1 MKKRDL
7 KDWIIVLTIVPT
19 MLTGI
24 ILATYFTASRFTEL
38 NQSLLSQGTN
48 IIETLSIASETAI
61 IDKDKRKLKRLIYS
75 SHRKNSDQI
84 SNIAVFDLQRKR
96 LLYSGNQKDLA
107 LLEIESNESIPTHTI
122 YKNINDQLVFFTP
135 VYAELSTSSISANV
149 NEQLI
154 GYMAM
159 QYNQDNA
166 MLEHKTALLISFLTI
181 IFGLLMALYFA
192 RKLSNKVIHPVRTM
206 VNAINA
212 IGSGTGNVHIE
223 EELTGELDLLK
234 TGINSVA
241 KSLNAVH
248 LEMQMNVEQ
257 ATSDLRETME
267 QIEIQNVELNLAK
280 RKALDANRVKSE
292 FLANMSHELRTPLN
306 GVIGFTRQLLKT
318 PLNNNQKDYLETIAN
333 SANSLLTIIDD
344 ILDFSK
350 LDAGR
355 MVFENIPFPLRD
367 TINEVVTLL
376 APGAYEKNLE
386 FSLRLSPDVPDDLIA
401 DPTRIKQVLLNL
413 IGNAIKFTERGSV
426 TVELTLT
433 ERNFDEI
440 ALKCTVKDTGIGI
453 QPEQQESLFAA
464 FGQADSSITRRYGG
478 TGLGLIISQK
488 LAEQMQGE
496 ITLESEVNH
505 GSTFSF
511 TFCCK
516 IHNAPLSP
524 ALPTNTLSGQS
535 LMYFERDPHTRMA
548 ISELLGSWGINV
560 TQFGDVATLKRL
572 IRAGKHFDMAILSQK
587 VNDNTVNDKVVNEV
601 NKLVHEVR
609 PIAERIFLLVNT
621 ISPDMRESLL
631 NCGLTACFS
640 KPVNHRKLA
649 NALAKIETQPVQMIS
664 PPPAT
669 PQKLAIKVLA
679 VDDNEAN
686 LKLITT
692 LLLELVDTV
701 EVTRNGAE
709 ALALCTIKKF
719 DLIFMDIQMPVMDGI
734 TACQQIQTASLNK
747 NTPII
752 AVTAH
757 ALAGEKERLMEVGF
771 TGYLTK
777 PIDEHMLVESIENY
791 GQGNQKP
798 TNQEQV
804 FESNT
809 TEISNSIAPEPVA
822 QSIQEPI
829 EQPTAQPAVTSTPT
843 TPVAAPAPNNDD
855 HQQLQLP
862 QSKHIDWELAQKC
875 AGGKVDLAIDML
887 NMLLDSLP
895 ESREN
900 INNAVEQDSTPDILK
915 HVHKLHGA
923 CCYTGVP
930 RMKSL
935 ANMIETEIKKSDSA
949 DNVVPELY
957 ELIDEIDNLLKDC
970 QPWKDA
976 QQEQV

>member
-1 MKKRDL
+1 
-7 KDWIIVLTIVPT
+7 
-19 MLTGI
+19 
-24 ILATYFTASRFTEL
+24 
-38 NQSLLSQGTN
+38 
-48 IIETLSIASETAI
+48 
-61 IDKDKRKLKRLIYS
+61 
-75 SHRKNSDQI
+75 
-84 SNIAVFDLQRKR
+84 
-96 LLYSGNQKDLA
+96 
-107 LLEIESNESIPTHTI
+107 
-122 YKNINDQLVFFTP
+122 
-135 VYAELSTSSISANV
+135 
-149 NEQLI
+149 
-154 GYMAM
+154 
-159 QYNQDNA
+159 
-166 MLEHKTALLISFLTI
+166 
-181 IFGLLMALYFA
+181 
-192 RKLSNKVIHPVRTM
+192 
-206 VNAINA
+206 
-212 IGSGTGNVHIE
+212 
-223 EELTGELDLLK
+223 
-234 TGINSVA
+234 
-241 KSLNAVH
+241 
-248 LEMQMNVEQ
+248 
-257 ATSDLRETME
+257 
-267 QIEIQNVELNLAK
+267 
-280 RKALDANRVKSE
+280 
-292 FLANMSHELRTPLN
+292 
-306 GVIGFTRQLLKT
+306 
-318 PLNNNQKDYLETIAN
+318 
-333 SANSLLTIIDD
+333 
-344 ILDFSK
+344 
-350 LDAGR
+350 

-386 FSLRLSPDVPDDLIA
+386 FSLRLSSDVPDDLIA

-478 TGLGLIISQK
+478 TGLGLIIAQK

-548 ISELLGSWGINV
+548 ISELLGSWSINV

-587 VNDNTVNDKVVNEV
+587 VSNNMVNDNIVNEV
-601 NKLVHEVR
+601 KKLVHEVR
-609 PIAERIFLLVNT
+609 PIAERIFILVNT

-631 NCGLTACFS
+631 NCGITACFS

-649 NALAKIETQPVQMIS
+649 NALAKVETQPVQMIS
-664 PPPAT
+664 PPPVT

-692 LLLELVDTV
+692 LLLELVDSV

-791 GQGNQKP
+791 GHGNQKLI
-798 TNQEQV
+798 NQEQV
-804 FESNT
+804 FKSTASEIVNDAPVEPAQALV
-809 TEISNSIAPEPVA
+809 TEAVDHPAE
-822 QSIQEPI
+822 QSITP
-829 EQPTAQPAVTSTPT
+829 AQ
-843 TPVAAPAPNNDD
+843 AATPAPSDEDN
-855 HQQLQLP
+855 QQLQLP

-900 INNAVEQDSTPDILK
+900 INNAVEQDNTPDILK

-930 RMKSL
+930 RMKNL
-935 ANMIETEIKKSDSA
+935 ANTIETEIKKSDST

-976 QQEQV
+976 QNA